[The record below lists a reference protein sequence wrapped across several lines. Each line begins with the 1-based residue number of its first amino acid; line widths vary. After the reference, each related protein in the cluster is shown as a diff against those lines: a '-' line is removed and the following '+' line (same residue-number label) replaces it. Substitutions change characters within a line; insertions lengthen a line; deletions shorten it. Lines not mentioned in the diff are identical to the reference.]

1 LQTELFG
8 LILHSHL
15 HLKDYLVI
23 HLPASSQDADWWR
36 AGVVSRDIGRN
47 LLRIHGTGKINVDK
61 ETPYYPFMRTS
72 GCIAQRE
79 NTYEGVTFKDQ
90 RNLLDS
96 IMKAMDLAASFENET
111 HIKGILYIVEV
122 DDKNAPMTL
131 EDLALRGIE

>member
-1 LQTELFG
+1 M
-8 LILHSHL
+8 ILNFIPKSRDEVLTKALLPLSSH
-15 HLKDYLVI
+15 D
-23 HLPASSQDADWWR
+23 SDWWKP
-36 AGVVSRDIGRN
+36 AVVSRDIGRN

-96 IMKAMDLAASFENET
+96 IMTAMDLELNYSNET
-111 HIKGILYIVEV
+111 HVKGILYLV
-122 DDKNAPMTL
+122 DIDDENAPVTL
-131 EDLALRGIE
+131 HDLAIKGIE